1 MFVDPKYKQMQ
12 YKSDKYSRREE
23 SDTAS
28 ERTLKGQD
36 QKSRR
41 GQQRAEAAKDKGW
54 IFQGG
59 HGRLFLTPQFQPRN
73 ISSELLASRTVRK

>member
-41 GQQRAEAAKDKGW
+41 GSRGQKLQKTRDGFSKVAMGNCFERPNFSLEISVLNFW
-54 IFQGG
+54 
-59 HGRLFLTPQFQPRN
+59 PQ
-73 ISSELLASRTVRK
+73 EL